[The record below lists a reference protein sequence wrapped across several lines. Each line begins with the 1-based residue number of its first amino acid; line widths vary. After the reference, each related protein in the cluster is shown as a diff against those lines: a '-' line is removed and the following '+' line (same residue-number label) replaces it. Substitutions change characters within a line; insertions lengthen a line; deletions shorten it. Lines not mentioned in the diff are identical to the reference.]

1 MSAPRRILNSIFT
14 DNPVRLSEVVDSE
27 LKSRIGSLLESK
39 KLQVVSEMFDS
50 GDFSPNA
57 IKESVKSNR
66 QKLRESVISAIAEEI
81 NESEV
86 EEGIVDRYF
95 TKSGRAHAAARDI
108 LKSIKHAKKTKR
120 VAKEKDVKEE
130 IDISHLGWKVASSVS
145 GKGGAKKYYH
155 PDHGEARITVLPDGR
170 WHSHDSE
177 GTRYANGNDA
187 KSLYQHAKH
196 PGNKKENRKYY
207 KDAKKYEK
215 DSAGVKES
223 ILDRFYSRQSKE
235 RKQPAAKGLKFK
247 TKTKRVAKAQDKE

>member
-95 TKSGRAHAAARDI
+95 TKAGRAHAAARDI

-120 VAKEKDVKEE
+120 VAKEKDVKESNF
-130 IDISHLGWKVASSVS
+130 D
-145 GKGGAKKYYH
+145 
-155 PDHGEARITVLPDGR
+155 
-170 WHSHDSE
+170 
-177 GTRYANGNDA
+177 
-187 KSLYQHAKH
+187 
-196 PGNKKENRKYY
+196 
-207 KDAKKYEK
+207 
-215 DSAGVKES
+215 ES